1 MYAGIQ
7 TGHFKWMFRE
17 GIVLSLITNGVFGAE
32 DYTFEMMRDKFYKA
46 WHNERVRKKE
56 KSKSS
61 V

>member
-1 MYAGIQ
+1 MI
-7 TGHFKWMFRE
+7 RE
-17 GIVLSLITNGVFGAE
+17 GIVLNLFTNGVFGVDE
-32 DYTFEMMRDKFYKA
+32 YKYEMMRDKFYKA